1 MVPTDSSEV
10 LHDFSPR
17 FRVYKGG
24 RVERFREIASI
35 PAFPSG
41 DPKTGIRS
49 KDTVVAMDTGVSVRL
64 FVPPIKNL
72 NKKLPL
78 LIYIHGGAFCLQSA
92 FSSVFHKYVS
102 SLASEANVI
111 AVSVEYR
118 LAPEHP
124 IPTCYDDTWDVI
136 RWVFSHAGSQGPE
149 TWLNLYAAFDRVFIA
164 GDSAGANIAHQ
175 MVIRSTLDHDDL
187 INVLA
192 LVLVHP
198 FFGDDEPDK
207 LWMFLCPDNSGT
219 NDTRLNPAA
228 DPAQLLSLGCKKMLI
243 CLAENDHL
251 KDRGVTYHEALKKS
265 GWEGVVEVFETE
277 GEGHV
282 FHLFNQDSERAV
294 ALLKRVAKFIK
305 LTCA

>member
-1 MVPTDSSEV
+1 MEPTDSSEV
-10 LHDFSPR
+10 LHEFSPL

-24 RVERFREIASI
+24 RVERFREISSI

-41 DPKTGIRS
+41 DPKTGVRS
-49 KDTVVAMDTGVSVRL
+49 KDTVVALDTGASVRL

-78 LIYIHGGAFCLQSA
+78 LIYIHGGAFCIQSA

-136 RWVFSHAGSQGPE
+136 RWVFSHAG
-149 TWLNLYAAFDRVFIA
+149 T
-164 GDSAGANIAHQ
+164 
-175 MVIRSTLDHDDL
+175 DD
-187 INVLA
+187 
-192 LVLVHP
+192 P
-198 FFGDDEPDK
+198 
-207 LWMFLCPDNSGT
+207 
-219 NDTRLNPAA
+219 RLNPAA

-251 KDRGVTYHEALKKS
+251 KGRGVAYHEALKKS
-265 GWEGVVEVFETE
+265 GWDGVVEVFETE
-277 GEGHV
+277 EEGEGEGV
-282 FHLFNQDSERAV
+282 VVLWNPVIWRCLAVRKERISGRDDRGV
-294 ALLKRVAKFIK
+294 GGFSLWIECDRLNNEYKVG
-305 LTCA
+305 